1 MGKHNN
7 EVPNQHFHKKWA
19 SSSRGPLK
27 VITWFDQPAKKQIR
41 RQKRAA
47 KAAAVAPRPVARLRP
62 VVHCPT
68 QKHCAKVRLGRGFS
82 LAELKAAKIPVP
94 LAKTIGISVDSRRTN
109 KSAESL
115 AANVARLTEYKAKLV
130 LFPKKGTKAKKGD
143 TADAA
148 ARAAAT
154 QCADKVLMAPAK
166 AAAAP
171 VEFVAV
177 TEEMN
182 NFKAYYALR
191 EDRNEKKLAGLRE
204 KAKKQAAEGKK

>member
-1 MGKHNN
+1 MVKHNN

-19 SSSRGPLK
+19 SSRGPLK

-68 QKHCAKVRLGRGFS
+68 QKHCAK
-82 LAELKAAKIPVP
+82 
-94 LAKTIGISVDSRRTN
+94 
-109 KSAESL
+109 
-115 AANVARLTEYKAKLV
+115 
-130 LFPKKGTKAKKGD
+130 
-143 TADAA
+143 
-148 ARAAAT
+148 
-154 QCADKVLMAPAK
+154 

-182 NFKAYYALR
+182 NFKAYYPRGPQGEAPPASA
-191 EDRNEKKLAGLRE
+191 KGQ
-204 KAKKQAAEGKK
+204 KAAAEGKAARAARRRAAGGGAAR